1 MSAISVVLAD
11 DELLL
16 REAIMT
22 LLCLNDDIEV
32 VGTAQDGKEA
42 IEVITRLRP
51 DIAVLDLE
59 MPKLDGLEV
68 AAAILEASKNT
79 RVVFL
84 TTIARAA
91 GFRRARSI
99 GVLAFVTKATSVK
112 ELPHIL
118 RTVHAGGRYV
128 DGSVAASALSES
140 DCPLTTREIDVLRE
154 ALDGATISVIA
165 ERTHLAQGTVR
176 NYLSS
181 AMAKL
186 GAPTR
191 VSAAKIAWREG
202 WI

>member
-68 AAAILEASKNT
+68 AAAILEASENT
-79 RVVFL
+79 RVVLL
-84 TTIARAA
+84 TRFARPAVL
-91 GFRRARSI
+91 RRALSI

-112 ELPHIL
+112 
-118 RTVHAGGRYV
+118 
-128 DGSVAASALSES
+128 
-140 DCPLTTREIDVLRE
+140 
-154 ALDGATISVIA
+154 
-165 ERTHLAQGTVR
+165 
-176 NYLSS
+176 
-181 AMAKL
+181 
-186 GAPTR
+186 
-191 VSAAKIAWREG
+191 
-202 WI
+202 

>member
-68 AAAILEASKNT
+68 AAAILEASENT
-79 RVVFL
+79 RVVL
-84 TTIARAA
+84 KNTIARPA
-91 GFRRARSI
+91 GW
-99 GVLAFVTKATSVK
+99 
-112 ELPHIL
+112 
-118 RTVHAGGRYV
+118 GR
-128 DGSVAASALSES
+128 
-140 DCPLTTREIDVLRE
+140 
-154 ALDGATISVIA
+154 
-165 ERTHLAQGTVR
+165 
-176 NYLSS
+176 
-181 AMAKL
+181 
-186 GAPTR
+186 APTKGGGG
-191 VSAAKIAWREG
+191 VV
-202 WI
+202 